1 MRLSIILIG
10 LGLGLVFGLSTNVR
24 ALDVD
29 VKCNAAKVKE
39 AAKYSACLLKAESKA
54 IKKGEVADLS
64 KCDSKFSEKWQK
76 AESKAG
82 GECPT
87 ENDEAAIQAQVQQ
100 CADDLVAALDPGS
113 CPGPGAAVGGACWYL
128 SNDDESCGD
137 VCGGL
142 GLAYNFATQT
152 YAGNT
157 GTLANCLNVM
167 DALGQTDPPLETVGD
182 VDCGAGV
189 GCTKT
194 NTERGR
200 CTDVAT
206 TVDASLPF
214 QARVCA
220 CFEL

>member
-1 MRLSIILIG
+1 MRLSSILIG
-10 LGLGLVFGLSTNVR
+10 FGLVLGLSTNVQ
-24 ALDVD
+24 ALDAD

-76 AESKAG
+76 AESKAD

-167 DALGQTDPPLETVGD
+167 DALGQRTLQS
-182 VDCGAGV
+182 
-189 GCTKT
+189 K
-194 NTERGR
+194 
-200 CTDVAT
+200 
-206 TVDASLPF
+206 L
-214 QARVCA
+214 
-220 CFEL
+220 